1 MDLTATMTTPEAST
15 GGTLLSV
22 NVGMPRDV
30 QWRDRT
36 VHTGIWKYPVDGP
49 VMVRW
54 LNVDGDGQGGTGGHG
69 GEQRAVML
77 YQVESYR
84 YWERQ
89 LGLEPLK
96 DGAFSENLT
105 VTSMADDQVC
115 IGDRYRVGEATLE
128 VTAGGICTVHVR
140 RRAGRV
146 RAVGR
151 VRAHLPRPR
160 ASPQT

>member
-1 MDLTATMTTPEAST
+1 VDLTATMTTPEAST

-49 VMVRW
+49 VMVRP
-54 LNVDGDGQGGTGGHG
+54 LNVDGDGQGDTGGHG
-69 GEQRAVML
+69 GEQRAIML

-89 LGLEPLK
+89 LGLEPLVY
-96 DGAFSENLT
+96 GAFSENFT
-105 VTSMADDQVC
+105 VTGMADDQVC
-115 IGDRYRVGEATLE
+115 IGDRYRVGEA
-128 VTAGGICTVHVR
+128 R
-140 RRAGRV
+140 SR
-146 RAVGR
+146 
-151 VRAHLPRPR
+151 
-160 ASPQT
+160 SPSRG